1 MTALVPVEIIA
12 NKIYLIRGAK
22 VMLDRD
28 LAELYEIENRIL
40 KQAVRRNIH
49 RFPPDFM
56 FELNKEENLS
66 LRSQN
71 VILKRGQHS
80 KYLPFV
86 FTEQGVAMLSSVLNS
101 DRAII
106 VNIAIMRTFVQLR
119 KTMESHTELARK
131 LSDLERKLGDHGEQ
145 IQAIFEAI
153 RQLITAPKKE
163 GKKKIVF
170 TVKEKQQAYGK
181 KNKRKR
187 TVKKSQEQT

>member
-56 FELNKEENLS
+56 FELTKEENLS

-106 VNIAIMRTFVQLR
+106 VNIAIMRAFVQLR

-163 GKKKIVF
+163 GKKKIGF

-181 KNKRKR
+181 RA
-187 TVKKSQEQT
+187 KKSKK

>member
-1 MTALVPVEIIA
+1 MADMVPLERITS
-12 NKIYLIRGAK
+12 KIYFIRSMR

-28 LAELYEIENRIL
+28 LAQLYEIENRIL

-56 FELNKEENLS
+56 FELTKKENLS

-71 VILKRGQHS
+71 VTLKRGQHS

-106 VNIAIMRTFVQLR
+106 MNIAIMRAFVQLR
-119 KTMESHTELARK
+119 KVLESHTELARK
-131 LSDLERKLGDHGEQ
+131 LSDLEQKLDYHDEQ
-145 IQAIFEAI
+145 IRSIFEAI
-153 RQLITAPKKE
+153 RRLIATPEKE
-163 GKKKIVF
+163 RKKKIGF
-170 TVKEKQQAYGK
+170 TVKDQQEAYGNRMK
-181 KNKRKR
+181 
-187 TVKKSQEQT
+187 